1 MNTPSLPHPDTRE
14 HILEVGEAIIL
25 GKGFAA
31 VGLAEILGSAQ
42 VPKGS
47 FYHYFRSKEQF
58 GTALLERYFDR
69 YLADLDGLLATPQA
83 ATGLVNYWE
92 SWRCHQGGC
101 RAEEQCLVVKLSAE
115 VSDLSVAM
123 REALDQGTQRIMG
136 RLAAALAAGQQDGSL
151 PPALDPAASALEL
164 YALWLGASLLT
175 KLRRDASALDQA
187 MVLTRARL
195 GLTPA
200 QD

>member
-58 GTALLERYFDR
+58 GTALLERYFDH

-101 RAEEQCLVVKLSAE
+101 RAEDQCLVVKLSAE

-151 PPALDPAASALEL
+151 PPTLDPAATALEL

>member
-1 MNTPSLPHPDTRE
+1 MNIPSLPHPDTRE

-92 SWRCHQGGC
+92 SWRSHQGGC

-151 PPALDPAASALEL
+151 PPDLDPAATALEL

>member
-58 GTALLERYFDR
+58 GTALLERYFNR

-123 REALDQGTQRIMG
+123 REALDQGTRRIMA
-136 RLAAALAAGQQDGSL
+136 RLAAALTAGQEDGSL
-151 PPALDPAASALEL
+151 PAPLDPAATALEL

-187 MVLTRARL
+187 MELTRARL
-195 GLTPA
+195 GLASA
-200 QD
+200 QT

>member
-69 YLADLDGLLATPQA
+69 YLADLNGLLATPQA

-151 PPALDPAASALEL
+151 PPNLDPAATALEL

>member
-1 MNTPSLPHPDTRE
+1 MNTSSLPHPDTRE

-69 YLADLDGLLATPQA
+69 YLADLDRLLTTPQA
-83 ATGLVNYWE
+83 ATGLLDYWE
-92 SWRCHQGGC
+92 SWRRHQGGC

-115 VSDLSVAM
+115 VADLSVAM
-123 REALDQGTQRIMG
+123 REALDQGTRRIMA
-136 RLAAALAAGQQDGSL
+136 RLAEALATGQKDGSL
-151 PPALDPAASALEL
+151 PALANPSATALEL

-175 KLRRDASALDQA
+175 KLRLDASALDQA
-187 MVLTRARL
+187 MALTRSRL
-195 GLTPA
+195 GLPPA
-200 QD
+200 QA

>member
-92 SWRCHQGGC
+92 SWHCHQGGC

-123 REALDQGTQRIMG
+123 REALDQGTRRIMA
-136 RLAAALAAGQQDGSL
+136 RLAAALAAGQEDGSL
-151 PPALDPAASALEL
+151 PAPLDPAATALEL

-187 MVLTRARL
+187 MVLTRTRL
-195 GLTPA
+195 GLASA
-200 QD
+200 QT